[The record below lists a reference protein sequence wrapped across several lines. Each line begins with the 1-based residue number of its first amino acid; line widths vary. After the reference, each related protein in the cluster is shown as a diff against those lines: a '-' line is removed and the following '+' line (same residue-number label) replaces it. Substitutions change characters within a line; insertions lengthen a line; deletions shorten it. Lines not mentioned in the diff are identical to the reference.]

1 LDIISTS
8 DTDSAIYMG
17 SDKISTAI
25 YMAATGM
32 PPGNPGGILIFQAVS
47 VYDRSMRYVNIV
59 ATILFLLFVITF
71 CVNNTQ
77 GFSLSFFG
85 YRLMGE
91 LQLWMLMVIFFAA
104 GMVPIIVSELPG
116 RAERFMRIRALKAR
130 IRDLEEQLRGSSAG
144 DPA

>member
-1 LDIISTS
+1 
-8 DTDSAIYMG
+8 
-17 SDKISTAI
+17 
-25 YMAATGM
+25 M